1 MRFCLYF
8 YIIMSSQC
16 VQNILQMAIDK
27 IQFTTCPT
35 GSHHHIYFSFFII
48 LSQVIVF
55 KLFTGSKNKTAVWC
69 QQVIDLHFS
78 IFKSCNRFPVF
89 RICLYIK
96 LRT

>member
-16 VQNILQMAIDK
+16 VQNILRWQSTKFNSPRVQPEAI
-27 IQFTTCPT
+27 ITSIFV
-35 GSHHHIYFSFFII
+35 FII